1 MLEVFKKNK
10 NLGIRPKFTNLMVSI
25 IILVIA
31 SSIFLIFSQISIFE
45 KIVVLIMVVFI
56 IINQLVDFYISLWN
70 FVESDQ
76 ILILGYCDENTGEEM
91 LEKFKISSN

>member
-1 MLEVFKKNK
+1 
-10 NLGIRPKFTNLMVSI
+10 
-25 IILVIA
+25 
-31 SSIFLIFSQISIFE
+31 
-45 KIVVLIMVVFI
+45 MVVFI